1 MIELQDKLRPT
12 QPFFVL
18 DTDRFYQE
26 VFARQGISHFYTF
39 RCKGNTNLRIVPDG
53 CIDLIF
59 GYGLDQMTSVPT
71 GKGVESMRFD
81 TEQNLIDTT
90 RNDGGD
96 LDKIRVE
103 VI

>member
-39 RCKGNTNLRIVPDG
+39 RSKGNTNLRIVPDG

-59 GYGLDQMTSVPT
+59 GYAFETEENQH
-71 GKGVESMRFD
+71 VEHCRKAFFIAMKSPKNFQKRLYKYFQIM
-81 TEQNLIDTT
+81 
-90 RNDGGD
+90 
-96 LDKIRVE
+96 
-103 VI
+103 